1 METVYTVVTLNGRG
15 FMFAADDMCE
25 VLGEYVFSLDGETV
39 AQFKKDAIAG
49 YFITR
54 VEDDEEAED

>member
-1 METVYTVVTLNGRG
+1 MMYTVITLNGRA
-15 FMFAADDMCE
+15 FMFAADE
-25 VLGEYVFSLDGETV
+25 VYELHGEYVFSLDREIV

>member
-1 METVYTVVTLNGRG
+1 
-15 FMFAADDMCE
+15 MFDADDMCE
-25 VLGEYVFSLDGETV
+25 VPGEYIFSLDGEIV

>member
-1 METVYTVVTLNGRG
+1 
-15 FMFAADDMCE
+15 MFAADDMCE

-39 AQFKKDAIAG
+39 AQFKKEAIAG